1 MRVPW
6 TIALRNLLIALV
18 PLALF
23 LAADAFKYGLGWH
36 SVLVVALIQAGA
48 AYWCAAD
55 GYEAGR
61 RAEPPRLPDPPDWM
75 VQEVQRR
82 SGKGPEECR
91 RLLTAPSLAEYW
103 ALSGDGPDDDF
114 RHDPIEANPAYAAA
128 LLRATLEAEREVGES
143 GEEGH
148 CHEFWAEK
156 QRLLLKRFGVRWES
170 PADMNPESEFD

>member
-1 MRVPW
+1 MGI
-6 TIALRNLLIALV
+6 TLRNLFVALV

-23 LAADAFKYGLGWH
+23 LAADAFRYGLGWH
-36 SVLVVALIQAGA
+36 SVLVVAVILAGV

-55 GYEAGR
+55 AYEAGR
-61 RAEPPRLPDPPDWM
+61 RAEPSDLPDPPDWM

-82 SGKGPEECR
+82 TGKGLEECR

-114 RHDPIEANPAYAAA
+114 RHDPIEASPAYAAA
-128 LLRATLEAEREVGES
+128 LLRATLEAERAVGVS

-148 CHEFWAEK
+148 CHELWAEK
-156 QRLLLKRFGVRWES
+156 QRLLLKQCGVRWRS
-170 PADMNPESEFD
+170 PAEMNPESDFD